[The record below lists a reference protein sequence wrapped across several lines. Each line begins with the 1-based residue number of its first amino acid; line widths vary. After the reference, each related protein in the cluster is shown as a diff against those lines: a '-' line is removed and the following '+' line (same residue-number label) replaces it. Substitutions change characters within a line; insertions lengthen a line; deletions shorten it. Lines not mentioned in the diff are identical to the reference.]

1 MKNAPESSVGGSWWR
16 DEDEKSNILAS
27 ADEGEDCKV
36 ERLVMKITPP
46 TFKRI
51 MLVDICCLSENHIYR
66 DKMKIN

>member
-1 MKNAPESSVGGSWWR
+1 MKNAPESSVGGSWWG
-16 DEDEKSNILAS
+16 DEDEESNILAS

-51 MLVDICCLSENHIYR
+51 ILVDTVPLSEN
-66 DKMKIN
+66 